1 MLVNLCAD
9 GVGEVSGLELE
20 CEVAPSARHRC
31 NFPLPASQWAHVV
44 ATHANASGSPQMR
57 NAKAQ
62 EVPFMKLS
70 VARQQTMKQQ
80 ATRKAAELK
89 QILKDKATQQ
99 ATLVKKRRAGENT
112 TERPAKTSRQASSS
126 ARTT

>member
-9 GVGEVSGLELE
+9 GVSEVSGLELE

-31 NFPLPASQWAHVV
+31 DFPLPASQWANVV
-44 ATHANASGSPQMR
+44 AAHSNTCGSAQVLNAR
-57 NAKAQ
+57 AQ
-62 EVPFMKLS
+62 QVPFMKLS
-70 VARQQTMKQQ
+70 VARQQTMKEQ
-80 ATRKAAELK
+80 ATRKAAVLK